1 MIYYTSDDLIYFR
14 RFKRT
19 LESFLRAFR
28 ASCTLF
34 PQRVLFFAKKEI
46 PKEQQS
52 ARWGK
57 RIQKVLKGFLRETF
71 LKSFP

>member
-1 MIYYTSDDLIYFR
+1 VICWSCFVALVFYVSDDLYISDSLR
-14 RFKRT
+14 ELLKAS
-19 LESFLRAFR
+19 LESPR

-57 RIQKVLKGFLRETF
+57 RIQKVLKD
-71 LKSFP
+71 S